1 MRKKY
6 SLHVTRKK
14 GDRRNSISRKVTKTL
29 LSCPVL
35 PLTTLWQGYRGFL
48 PSFLPSRSSPW
59 CTVKWFSSIWNLEHK
74 GHLSFWLFNTLL
86 SACCLPLQF
95 LLLCVP
101 FHVICRFLS
110 IPRNFF
116 FLPRTNLYIYIFY
129 YFFLFFFIW
138 WNRNQTDMST

>member
-1 MRKKY
+1 VEQHFKK
-6 SLHVTRKK
+6 SNKDLV
-14 GDRRNSISRKVTKTL
+14 V
-29 LSCPVL
+29 LSCTAPDHTVARL
-35 PLTTLWQGYRGFL
+35 SRL

-116 FLPRTNLYIYIFY
+116 FLPRTKYIYIYIYFFFI
-129 YFFLFFFIW
+129 FFLFDETGTKPTCLL
-138 WNRNQTDMST
+138 R

>member
-48 PSFLPSRSSPW
+48 PSFLPSFAIIPLMYGE
-59 CTVKWFSSIWNLEHK
+59 VIQFDLEF
-74 GHLSFWLFNTLL
+74 GTQRALVLL
-86 SACCLPLQF
+86 TF
-95 LLLCVP
+95 
-101 FHVICRFLS
+101 
-110 IPRNFF
+110 
-116 FLPRTNLYIYIFY
+116 
-129 YFFLFFFIW
+129 
-138 WNRNQTDMST
+138 